1 MLSLIHVILFL
12 LLSLS
17 NEVVAAESRANYFSV
32 ASANPFW
39 RCFLQSSFS
48 CRVLLCLCSV
58 PGLEKGNS
66 AECVQQLQH
75 QRHGTNVLPLGL
87 SPSLDCCTKQLS
99 DIG

>member
-1 MLSLIHVILFL
+1 MLPLIHVTLFFL
-12 LLSLS
+12 LTLS
-17 NEVVAAESRANYFSV
+17 NEVVAAESRMNYSV

-39 RCFLQSSFS
+39 RCFLQSSFNF
-48 CRVLLCLCSV
+48 RVLLCLCSV

-75 QRHGTNVLPLGL
+75 QHHGTDVLPLEL